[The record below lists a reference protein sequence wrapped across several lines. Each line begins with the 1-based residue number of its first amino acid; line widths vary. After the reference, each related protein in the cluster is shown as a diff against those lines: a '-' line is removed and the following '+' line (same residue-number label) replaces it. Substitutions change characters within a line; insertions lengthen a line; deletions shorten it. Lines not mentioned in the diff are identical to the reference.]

1 LTVPGTGQTVKMT
14 NNGTG
19 LVSPIPGYA
28 ETVSAVG
35 REYVLSTEDGDK
47 TAITFHEIIRYDP
60 TTFKGAG
67 IVIAVFDRNATGMLA
82 PFNGMMVVGTYFED
96 PNVRAAIRI
105 VFLIEYKDRYDRREI
120 SGSTIRNYAR

>member
-1 LTVPGTGQTVKMT
+1 MTVPGTGQSVKMT

-35 REYVLSTEDGDK
+35 RECVLSTEDGDK
-47 TAITFHEIIRYDP
+47 TAITFHEIIRYDS

-67 IVIAVFDRNATGMLA
+67 IVTEVFDRNVTGMLA

-96 PNVRAAIRI
+96 PNVRAATRI
-105 VFLIEYKDRYDRREI
+105 VFLIVLKIFKDL
-120 SGSTIRNYAR
+120 

>member
-14 NNGTG
+14 NDNGTG
-19 LVSPIPGYA
+19 LVSPIPGYT

-96 PNVRAAIRI
+96 PNVRAATRI
-105 VFLIEYKDRYDRREI
+105 VFLIVLKIFKDL
-120 SGSTIRNYAR
+120 

>member
-1 LTVPGTGQTVKMT
+1 MTVPDTGQTVKMT

-35 REYVLSTEDGDK
+35 REYILSTEDGDK

-60 TTFKGAG
+60 TNFKGAG

-82 PFNGMMVVGTYFED
+82 PFNGMMITEALLLMRGELTGMFRPMVLQVQD
-96 PNVRAAIRI
+96 PAKS
-105 VFLIEYKDRYDRREI
+105 FQFW
-120 SGSTIRNYAR
+120 

>member
-1 LTVPGTGQTVKMT
+1 LTGLGTGQTVKMID

-47 TAITFHEIIRYDP
+47 TAITFHEIDRSLSSSKKSVLYGVSIQTINLWSRRYSRCNDW
-60 TTFKGAG
+60 
-67 IVIAVFDRNATGMLA
+67 
-82 PFNGMMVVGTYFED
+82 
-96 PNVRAAIRI
+96 
-105 VFLIEYKDRYDRREI
+105 FL
-120 SGSTIRNYAR
+120 